1 MFYRGKFFTKKEVLN
16 CCYCCT
22 ETECIFE
29 SKYDLRDLF
38 WSVQYSEESRENFSQ
53 TRLESLRSIVR
64 VMLIKCQVGTFLIW
78 IWLWSAADGCLASP
92 LIVLLADEC
101 IEAFEEL
108 WLTVFLDFSRYLSQ
122 TRLHVSY
129 LQWERAEK
137 TTKKMLF
144 SLGNFDDTFATGAH
158 NRISSRGNLMT
169 SRSFQLSRRWFSVNF
184 RLAGRTMRIRGAVTE
199 IFDAS

>member
-29 SKYDLRDLF
+29 SKCDLRDLF

-108 WLTVFLDFSRYLSQ
+108 WLTVFLDFSHSISLTDSI
-122 TRLHVSY
+122 TRIVFTVGTSGENDEENALFTREFRRHVCY
-129 LQWERAEK
+129 GC
-137 TTKKMLF
+137 T
-144 SLGNFDDTFATGAH
+144 
-158 NRISSRGNLMT
+158 
-169 SRSFQLSRRWFSVNF
+169 
-184 RLAGRTMRIRGAVTE
+184 
-199 IFDAS
+199 